1 MSPTGWPEPMSVE
14 TANTFCP
21 PTVKTVNSEEI
32 TLLFCMLIFRI
43 LSTSVG
49 NAVTGEAAAG
59 VVIPVVLQLE
69 DIAPS
74 DVICKV
80 VPAPH
85 EVFPTYSATFAAGK
99 TVYGYVGAGTG
110 EPTLAT
116 PLRQPVKVSDSV
128 PPSVLS

>member
-1 MSPTGWPEPMSVE
+1 MDAEVE
-14 TANTFCP
+14 NTFCP
-21 PTVKTVNSEEI
+21 PTVKTVNSEV
-32 TLLFCMLIFRI
+32 TPSLFCMLIFRV

-49 NAVTGEAAAG
+49 NTVTVEVAAG
-59 VVIPVVLQLE
+59 VVIPVVLQFE

-74 DVICKV
+74 EVICKV

-85 EVFPTYSATFAAGK
+85 DVLPTYSATLAAGK

-116 PLRQPVKVSDSV
+116 PFRQPVKVSDSV

>member
-1 MSPTGWPEPMSVE
+1 MV
-14 TANTFCP
+14 
-21 PTVKTVNSEEI
+21 
-32 TLLFCMLIFRI
+32 TL
-43 LSTSVG
+43 
-49 NAVTGEAAAG
+49 EAATW
-59 VVIPVVLQLE
+59 VVMPVVLQLE

-74 DVICKV
+74 DVISKV

-85 EVFPTYSATFAAGK
+85 EVFPTYSATLAAGK
-99 TVYGYVGAGTG
+99 TVYGYVRAGTG